1 MINLLKLLP
10 FPVPLNTNVTK
21 INQKL
26 HQQLYIS
33 NFTTSSSS
41 DEIISIKPQV
51 IKTSVLLEMASITYT
66 FQNFENCSLQE
77 DQIKPF
83 RKALKGKKSIFC
95 LKDDCRESNIS
106 RKRSLYFIIH
116 PVQKHLSKNTDSKLS
131 FTEHINEKI
140 NKAMKSFGMLMLFM
154 VSLLMFH
161 SQKS

>member
-83 RKALKGKKSIFC
+83 RKTLKGKKSIFC
-95 LKDDCRESNIS
+95 FKDDCRESNIS

-116 PVQKHLSKNTDSKLS
+116 
-131 FTEHINEKI
+131 
-140 NKAMKSFGMLMLFM
+140 LFRSTLAKTQI
-154 VSLLMFH
+154 VSYRLPNI
-161 SQKS
+161 